1 MKTAFLCLLITVSTL
16 LFAQQKKAPVAAKPA
31 ASASP
36 FKTIDDSA
44 SYVIGLSVVN
54 FYNQQGISKL
64 NPTLVAK
71 AIADVQAKKKPLL
84 SDMECNSVMMR
95 YMSSA
100 QEAKSKPNI
109 EAGKQFLETN
119 KTKAGV
125 QTTPS
130 GLQYE
135 VVVQGSG
142 AKPTINDTVVCHYAG
157 KLINGTEFDNSYK
170 RGEPATFPV
179 SGVIKGWTE
188 ALQMMPVGSKY
199 KLYIPYNLAYGTN
212 EAGPIPPG
220 SLLIFD
226 VELLKINGK

>member
-1 MKTAFLCLLITVSTL
+1 
-16 LFAQQKKAPVAAKPA
+16 
-31 ASASP
+31 
-36 FKTIDDSA
+36 
-44 SYVIGLSVVN
+44 
-54 FYNQQGISKL
+54 
-64 NPTLVAK
+64 
-71 AIADVQAKKKPLL
+71 
-84 SDMECNSVMMR
+84 
-95 YMSSA
+95 
-100 QEAKSKPNI
+100 EAKSKPNI

-157 KLINGTEFDNSYK
+157 RLIDGTEFDNSYK

-188 ALQMMPVGSKY
+188 ALQLMPVGSKY

>member
-1 MKTAFLCLLITVSTL
+1 
-16 LFAQQKKAPVAAKPA
+16 
-31 ASASP
+31 
-36 FKTIDDSA
+36 
-44 SYVIGLSVVN
+44 
-54 FYNQQGISKL
+54 
-64 NPTLVAK
+64 
-71 AIADVQAKKKPLL
+71 
-84 SDMECNSVMMR
+84 CNSVMMR
-95 YMSSA
+95 YMRRA
-100 QEAKSKPNI
+100 QEEKSKQNI

-135 VVVQGSG
+135 VVVQGTG

-157 KLINGTEFDNSYK
+157 RLINGTEFDNSYK

-188 ALQMMPVGSKY
+188 ALQLMPVGSKY